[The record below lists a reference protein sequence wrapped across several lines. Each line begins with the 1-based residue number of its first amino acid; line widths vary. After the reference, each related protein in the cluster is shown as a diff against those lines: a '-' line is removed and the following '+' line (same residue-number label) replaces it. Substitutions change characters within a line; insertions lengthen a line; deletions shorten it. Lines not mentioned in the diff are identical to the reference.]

1 MKYGPAVWSFICL
14 TFIYLFALI
23 WMDSKSH
30 LFNEVSKLATILPI
44 LFLISLASYGVRYAR
59 WHWLLKRAGSKIGL
73 TKGFLAYLS
82 GFAFTA
88 TPGKVGELIR
98 IRYLAPM
105 GIAPSLV
112 LGAFIFERAFDLISV
127 LLLSA
132 VAISD
137 PNIFLFVLG
146 FVTILLLTL
155 YFFARRPAFLLS
167 ASKWLLQK
175 KCIRASRLISMLGEG
190 LTFTLQ
196 WMNFINIGASLI
208 LGLVAWGLTSA
219 AFLILLHYL
228 GIALPFFT
236 SFAIYPLAML
246 AGAASMIPGGL
257 GSTEASI
264 TALLMLHGVSIGL
277 AAVAAIGIRL
287 ATIWFAILIGF
298 ISLML
303 LEIRKDDNLSKT

>member
-1 MKYGPAVWSFICL
+1 
-14 TFIYLFALI
+14 
-23 WMDSKSH
+23 
-30 LFNEVSKLATILPI
+30 
-44 LFLISLASYGVRYAR
+44 
-59 WHWLLKRAGSKIGL
+59 
-73 TKGFLAYLS
+73 
-82 GFAFTA
+82 
-88 TPGKVGELIR
+88 
-98 IRYLAPM
+98 
-105 GIAPSLV
+105 
-112 LGAFIFERAFDLISV
+112 
-127 LLLSA
+127 
-132 VAISD
+132 
-137 PNIFLFVLG
+137 
-146 FVTILLLTL
+146 
-155 YFFARRPAFLLS
+155 
-167 ASKWLLQK
+167 
-175 KCIRASRLISMLGEG
+175 MLGEG